1 MGKRGEKLARVK
13 ALFGDAGVMAV
24 AIAAMATISG
34 AAHAEEKQLLWGDT
48 HLHST
53 YSSDAFTNGNLTASP
68 DTAYRYAKGMPVV
81 HPGHKARVQI
91 GTPLDFLVVSDHA
104 EYLGVIR
111 SLYLNPMITEGLS
124 WREMLWT
131 RFVQYLLRDAIDG
144 QEGRELFTSI
154 LPKPS
159 ENAVTA
165 MEGWEED
172 RVSGLIPRQ
181 PTVEIDTWK
190 LITDTADAHNEPGEF
205 TALIGWEYS
214 LIPGGANLHRIV
226 MADIYAEIGRAHV

>member
-1 MGKRGEKLARVK
+1 MFALAMVS
-13 ALFGDAGVMAV
+13 V
-24 AIAAMATISG
+24 AMMSG
-34 AAHAEEKQLLWGDT
+34 AARAEDRQLLWGDT

-111 SLYLNPMITEGLS
+111 SLYLNPMVTEGLS
-124 WREMLWT
+124 WRERLWT

-144 QEGRELFTSI
+144 QEARAI
-154 LPKPS
+154 H
-159 ENAVTA
+159 
-165 MEGWEED
+165 
-172 RVSGLIPRQ
+172 
-181 PTVEIDTWK
+181 IDP
-190 LITDTADAHNEPGEF
+190 A
-205 TALIGWEYS
+205 
-214 LIPGGANLHRIV
+214 
-226 MADIYAEIGRAHV
+226 